1 MDTIQAIVGQRAE
14 AALDGAEQSTLTS
27 YLGSGALHVMVIADA
42 AVAPVATAYALQVT
56 TSEIVASIRRSPVRD
71 LRQRMRDAFAAAD
84 AAVRQASIEQRLTH
98 TTGAAATVAVVHA
111 GGVVMGSVGGGRAY
125 VWDGA
130 TLHAFLEVVPNG
142 FVGDG
147 MTPPLIE
154 EFPHPPKE
162 DTRVLLL
169 SSETYRGVAGQIPE
183 LISRHEPQLATIRIT
198 EAARRRGCLG
208 ALASLILECQATG
221 VPPDLPI
228 LDGPG
233 HRQPSERPLEGQR
246 ASRPPPLV
254 RHRNPR
260 GGMWVALALSLA
272 AGSVAALLSMPHPAP
287 TTPVATTDVVRP
299 PPPPPRPP
307 EPDTLAEVRTDVV
320 IAPQDTAPP
329 VPEAE
334 DIEIRDTFYRVNPK
348 QAARLLR
355 KYILKRYRKVG
366 KRVFEELDRWVAVN
380 ANAHVIKVL
389 REALNLHL
397 RRRSRAWVS
406 KTLADLAER
415 ALRSRP

>member
-1 MDTIQAIVGQRAE
+1 
-14 AALDGAEQSTLTS
+14 
-27 YLGSGALHVMVIADA
+27 
-42 AVAPVATAYALQVT
+42 
-56 TSEIVASIRRSPVRD
+56 
-71 LRQRMRDAFAAAD
+71 
-84 AAVRQASIEQRLTH
+84 
-98 TTGAAATVAVVHA
+98 
-111 GGVVMGSVGGGRAY
+111 
-125 VWDGA
+125 
-130 TLHAFLEVVPNG
+130 
-142 FVGDG
+142 
-147 MTPPLIE
+147 
-154 EFPHPPKE
+154 
-162 DTRVLLL
+162 
-169 SSETYRGVAGQIPE
+169 
-183 LISRHEPQLATIRIT
+183 
-198 EAARRRGCLG
+198 
-208 ALASLILECQATG
+208 
-221 VPPDLPI
+221 
-228 LDGPG
+228 
-233 HRQPSERPLEGQR
+233 
-246 ASRPPPLV
+246 
-254 RHRNPR
+254 
-260 GGMWVALALSLA
+260 MWVALALSLA